1 MKNIIV
7 FYGGKSVE
15 HDISIITGL
24 QAIENIDQSKYNVFP
39 IYVTRSGDFIIP
51 KTTDQSQYIEQI
63 KNYKKVEFCLGK
75 PYIKIGNMCAQ
86 KIKIDCAICCMHG
99 VNGEDGTISALCNLC
114 NIPISCPDMLS
125 SAICMDKIIMKDIF
139 KSNNLPCVDYVYFT
153 KTEYQNNEQSIVEKC
168 EELQYPLIVKPANLG
183 SSIGIATAQN
193 KQDLIEAIDVA
204 VEYDSRIIVEKCL
217 TNFREINCSA
227 MGDFENCETSLL
239 EEPKSWKQFL
249 DFKEKYI
256 NTKNSNN
263 QNRFDVNL
271 EQNIKQQIQDLTQKA
286 FKVFCCSGVIRIDYM
301 YDTQANKVYIN
312 ELNTVPGSLAFYLW
326 KHKYSYSMLIDKLID
341 IAIKQHKHKNSSQ
354 FCYNSDVLLKN
365 KQGIMHKYAK

>member
-63 KNYKKVEFCLGK
+63 KNYKKVEFCLGM
-75 PYIKIGNMCAQ
+75 PHIKIGNIFAQ

-193 KQDLIEAIDVA
+193 KQDLLEAIDVA

-256 NTKNSNN
+256 NTKNSSN

-341 IAIKQHKHKNSSQ
+341 IAIKQHKYKNSSQ

-365 KQGIMHKYAK
+365 KQGAMHKYAK